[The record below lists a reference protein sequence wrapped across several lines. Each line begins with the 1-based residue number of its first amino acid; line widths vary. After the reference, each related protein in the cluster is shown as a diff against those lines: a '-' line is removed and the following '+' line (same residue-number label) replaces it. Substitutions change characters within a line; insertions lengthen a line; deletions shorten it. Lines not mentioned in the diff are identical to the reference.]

1 MEEPHPRHHPSSS
14 IKKKKKRVNREKTQR
29 IQERL
34 WVNPGLFLDEQGW
47 LEFITATCSSH

>member
-14 IKKKKKRVNREKTQR
+14 IKKIKRVNREKTQR

-34 WVNPGLFLDEQGW
+34 WVNPGFFLDEQGW